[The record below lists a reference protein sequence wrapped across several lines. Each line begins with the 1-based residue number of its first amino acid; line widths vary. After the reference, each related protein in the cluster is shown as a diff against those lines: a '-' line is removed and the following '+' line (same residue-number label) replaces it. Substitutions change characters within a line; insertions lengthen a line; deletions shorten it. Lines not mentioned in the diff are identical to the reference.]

1 MNALLDTCVLSEY
14 AKRAPHAGVI
24 AWLDMQPESGLFI
37 SSLSLAEIEKGILKL
52 AAINA
57 SSDASNAKRA
67 EHLTLWLGKL
77 TERFADRTLPV
88 DAAVWRVWA
97 QQAALAE
104 LQGQTIAPMD
114 GLLMATA
121 QCHGLTVV
129 TRNVA
134 DFARYPQV
142 FNPWELV

>member
-14 AKRAPHAGVI
+14 AKRTPHPGVI
-24 AWLDMQPESGLFI
+24 NWLDAQTESGLFI
-37 SSLSLAEIEKGILKL
+37 SALSLAEIEKGIFKL
-52 AAINA
+52 AAA
-57 SSDASNAKRA
+57 AGDPKRA
-67 EHLTLWLGKL
+67 DKLTVWLGTL
-77 TERFADRTLPV
+77 TERFAARTLPV

-97 QQAALAE
+97 QQAAQAE
-104 LQGQTIAPMD
+104 LEGQAIAPMD

-142 FNPWELV
+142 FNPWELA

>member
-14 AKRAPHAGVI
+14 AKREPHAGVI
-24 AWLDMQPESGLFI
+24 AWLDAQTESGLFI
-37 SSLSLAEIEKGILKL
+37 SALSLAEIEKGIVKL
-52 AAINA
+52 AAKDGSA
-57 SSDASNAKRA
+57 ARA
-67 EHLTLWLGKL
+67 AHLTEWLGKL
-77 TERFADRTLPV
+77 ADRFSARTLPV

-97 QQAALAE
+97 QQSAQAE
-104 LQGQTIAPMD
+104 LEGQPISPLD

-129 TRNVA
+129 TRNVV

-142 FNPWELV
+142 FNPWELT

>member
-1 MNALLDTCVLSEY
+1 VNALLDTCVLSEY
-14 AKRAPHAGVI
+14 AKRVPHARVI

-37 SSLSLAEIEKGILKL
+37 SSLSLAEIEKGVLKL
-52 AAINA
+52 AATN
-57 SSDASNAKRA
+57 ASNATRA

-104 LQGQTIAPMD
+104 LHGQTIAPMD

-134 DFARYPQV
+134 DFSRYPQV
-142 FNPWELV
+142 FNPWELA